1 MRDIVIHQYHGVM
14 LDVIWET
21 VMHRVSSL
29 WQILSQ

>member
-21 VMHRVSSL
+21 VTYRVANL
-29 WQILSQ
+29 RQMLSQ